1 MLSALKSLMI
11 KSNLDSFLFIGDSV
25 CDSDMYYLSHFLSQD
40 RFTLLA
46 QDDITLLVSSMEMG
60 RAGKESIAKEIVST
74 SDYRIMEKLKVSG
87 RPDQAYLQVLREFLR
102 DRGAR
107 RIGIPFRFPAG
118 IHQHLAEDFE
128 ISILESPLARQRAV
142 KTAEELAAIRM
153 AQRGCEKAMRQAVN
167 LIAASEPQGDYLLRQ
182 GRPLTSEDVRST
194 IEIALLEEGCEA
206 VDTIVAGGASAAD
219 PHSRGTGPLPA
230 NEPIV
235 IDIFPRSKSLRYFA
249 DMTRTVVRGEASLE
263 VKEIY
268 EAVLAAQ
275 SAGLKCI
282 SSGVSGKEVH
292 SRVVDIFKE
301 HGYPEQDR
309 TGFTHST
316 GHGVGLNI
324 HERPS
329 LSEAGDLLEANN
341 VVTVEPGLYYPE
353 IGGVRLEDLVVV
365 TAKGC
370 ENLTNFVKKLII

>member
-1 MLSALKSLMI
+1 MPSALKSLMI
-11 KSNLDSFLFIGDSV
+11 ESNLDSFLFIGDSV

-46 QDDITLLVSSMEMG
+46 QDDITMLVSSMEMG
-60 RAGKESIAKEIVST
+60 RAGKESIAKEVVST
-74 SDYRIMEKLKVSG
+74 SEYRIMEKLKVSG
-87 RPDQAYLQVLREFLR
+87 KPDQAYLLVLREFLR

-107 RIGIPFRFPAG
+107 RIGVPFRFPAG

-128 ISILESPLARQRAV
+128 IAILESPLARQRAV
-142 KTAEELAAIRM
+142 KTAEELAAIRV

-167 LIAASEPQGDYLLRQ
+167 LIAVSEPQGDYLLRQ

-194 IEIALLEEGCEA
+194 IEVALLEEGCEA
-206 VDTIVAGGASAAD
+206 VDTIVAGGLIAAD
-219 PHSRGTGPLPA
+219 PHSRGMGPLPA

-292 SRVVDIFKE
+292 SRVIQVFKE
-301 HGYPEQDR
+301 HGYPEQDQI
-309 TGFTHST
+309 GFTHST

-365 TAKGC
+365 TAKGS
-370 ENLTNFVKKLII
+370 ENLTHFEKILII

>member
-1 MLSALKSLMI
+1 MLSALKSLLI
-11 KSNLDSFLFIGDSV
+11 ESNLDSFLFIGDSV
-25 CDSDMYYLSHFLSQD
+25 CDCDMYYLSHFLSQD
-40 RFTLLA
+40 RFTILA
-46 QDDITLLVSSMEMG
+46 QDDIAMLVSSMEMG
-60 RAGKESIAKEIVST
+60 RARKESIAEEVMST
-74 SDYRIMEKLKVSG
+74 SDYGIMEKLKVSG
-87 RPDQAYLQVLREFLR
+87 NPDQAYLQVLGEFLH

-107 RIGIPFRFPAG
+107 RIGVPFRFPAG
-118 IHQHLAEDFE
+118 IYRHLAEDFE
-128 ISILESPLARQRAV
+128 IAILESPLARQRAV
-142 KTAEELAAIRM
+142 KTAEELAAIRV
-153 AQRGCEKAMRQAVN
+153 AQNGCEKAMRQAVN
-167 LIAASEPQGDYLLRQ
+167 IIAASEPQGDYLLRQ
-182 GRPLTSEDVRST
+182 GRPLTSEDVRSA
-194 IEIALLEEGCEA
+194 IEVALLEEGCEA

-219 PHSRGTGPLPA
+219 PHSRGRGPLPA

-235 IDIFPRSKSLRYFA
+235 IDIFPRSKALRYFA

-263 VKEIY
+263 VEEIY

-275 SAGLKCI
+275 NAGLECI

-292 SRVVDIFKE
+292 ARVALVFRE

-309 TGFTHST
+309 IGFTHST

-353 IGGVRLEDLVVV
+353 IGGVRLEDLVAV

-370 ENLTNFVKKLII
+370 ENLTHFEKNLII

>member
-11 KSNLDSFLFIGDSV
+11 ESNLDSFLFIGDSV
-25 CDSDMYYLSHFLSQD
+25 CDCDLYYLSHFLSQD

-60 RAGKESIAKEIVST
+60 RAGKESIAKEVVST
-74 SDYRIMEKLKVSG
+74 SDYSIMEKLKVSG
-87 RPDQAYLQVLREFLR
+87 KPDQTYLQVLREFLR

-107 RIGIPFRFPAG
+107 RIGVPFRFPAG

-128 ISILESPLARQRAV
+128 IAILESPLARQRAV
-142 KTAEELAAIRM
+142 KSTEELAAIRM

-167 LIAASEPQGDYLLRQ
+167 LIAASEPRGDYLLRQ
-182 GRPLTSEDVRST
+182 DRHLTSEDVRST
-194 IEIALLEEGCEA
+194 IEVALLEEGCEA
-206 VDTIVAGGASAAD
+206 VDTIVAGGEAAAD

-292 SRVVDIFKE
+292 SRVALVFKE

-309 TGFTHST
+309 IGFTHST

-324 HERPS
+324 HEKPS

-353 IGGVRLEDLVVV
+353 IGGVRLEDIVVV

-370 ENLTNFVKKLII
+370 ENLTNFEKNMII

>member
-1 MLSALKSLMI
+1 MLSALKSILI
-11 KSNLDSFLFIGDSV
+11 ESNLDSFLFIGDSV
-25 CDSDMYYLSHFLSQD
+25 CDCDMYYLSHFLSQD

-46 QDDITLLVSSMEMG
+46 QDDIAMLVSSMEMG
-60 RAGKESIAKEIVST
+60 RARKESIAEEVMST
-74 SDYRIMEKLKVSG
+74 SDYGIMEKLKVSG
-87 RPDQAYLQVLREFLR
+87 KPDQAYLQVLGEFLH

-107 RIGIPFRFPAG
+107 RIGVPFRFPAG
-118 IHQHLAEDFE
+118 IYQHLAEDFE
-128 ISILESPLARQRAV
+128 IAILESPLARQRAV
-142 KTAEELAAIRM
+142 KTTEELAAIRM
-153 AQRGCEKAMRQAVN
+153 VQSGCEKAMHQAVN
-167 LIAASEPQGDYLLRQ
+167 IIAASEPSGDNLLRQ
-182 GRPLTSEDVRST
+182 GRPLTSEDVRSV
-194 IEIALLEEGCEA
+194 IEVALLEEGCEA
-206 VDTIVAGGASAAD
+206 VDTIVAGGTSAAD

-235 IDIFPRSKSLRYFA
+235 IDIFPRSKALRYFA

-263 VKEIY
+263 VEEIY

-275 SAGLKCI
+275 NAGLKCI

-292 SRVVDIFKE
+292 SRVVQVFKE

-309 TGFTHST
+309 IGFTHST

-353 IGGVRLEDLVVV
+353 IGGVRLEDLVAV

-370 ENLTNFVKKLII
+370 ENLTHFEKNLII